1 MKICKKCNEQKPITL
16 FCNKSNEKDGRHRY
30 CKECQKSDASV
41 YYHSYGRKESE
52 YYKEYRDKNKEYF
65 NEYTKSYYQSNKELY
80 RKWHKNKYHTD
91 LGYKLRHVISSR
103 ISHALRFYNTI
114 KQNRTIEYLG
124 CSLNEYVIFL
134 ENKFDANMNWDNYGE
149 YWEIDHIKPISLF
162 DLTIEDNMYKCF
174 NYINTQPLEKIENK
188 IKSNKYKTK

>member
-1 MKICKKCNEQKPITL
+1 MKTCKKCNESKQL
-16 FCNKSNEKDGRHRY
+16 DMFCNKSSEPDGKHRY
-30 CKECQKSDASV
+30 CKSCQKKSNDTW
-41 YYHSYGRKESE
+41 YHENKDNQSE

-149 YWEIDHIKPISLF
+149 YWEIDHIKPVTKF
-162 DLTIEDNMYKCF
+162 DFNNENELYECF
-174 NYINTQPLEKIENK
+174 HYSNTQPLNKIENK
-188 IKSNKYKTK
+188 IKSNKY